1 MNTMRTR
8 IVLTGLL
15 VPPAILLIIVG
26 VAFARAWNGA
36 RLVAQAQGAPAQ
48 LRANLG
54 ETQSLRI
61 LPIVEAAAA
70 GDFATARGVSYLV
83 QTDDTTVLL
92 DFGNPDETGTSPLAR
107 NMAALGESLADVN
120 AYVISHSHPDHV
132 GGYPAW
138 IRGTFGT
145 LDRQPDLG
153 STPIWTPVAMHYP
166 GAAPA
171 VSDAPVLLGA
181 GIATSGLIG
190 YHELFPIT
198 LVGGMRPEQ
207 ALVVKVAGHGTV
219 LITGCG
225 HPGMEAMVRRAEA
238 ITGAPVIGVV
248 GGLHYGAAN
257 AADLQSPIAFLAER
271 NPELVALSPHDSGVD
286 AIEALR
292 AAFPTAYQPVAVGR
306 AIVFPQE
313 VAPAAESDADPRG
326 S

>member
-1 MNTMRTR
+1 MRTR
-8 IVLTGLL
+8 TLLVGLL
-15 VPPAILLIIVG
+15 IPPAILLIIVG
-26 VAFARAWNGA
+26 VAFARSWHGA
-36 RLVAQAQGAPAQ
+36 RLVGQAQGAPAQ
-48 LRANLG
+48 LLADLG

-83 QTDDTTVLL
+83 ETDDTTVLL
-92 DFGNPDETGTSPLAR
+92 DLGNPDESGASPLAR
-107 NMAALGESLADVN
+107 NLAALDKSLADAD

-132 GGYPAW
+132 GGFSAW
-138 IRGTFGT
+138 VRGTFGT
-145 LDRQPDLG
+145 LGSQPGLAG
-153 STPIWTPVAMHYP
+153 TPIWTPVAMHYP
-166 GAAPA
+166 GGAPA
-171 VSDAPVLLGA
+171 VSDAPVVLGT
-181 GIATSGLIG
+181 GIATSGLIA

-207 ALVVKVAGHGTV
+207 ALVVKVPGHGTV

-238 ITGAPVIGVV
+238 ITGAPVIGVA

-257 AADLQSPIAFLAER
+257 AGDLQSPIAFLAER

-292 AAFPTAYQPVAVGR
+292 AAFPAAYQPVAVGR
-306 AIVFPQE
+306 AIVFPQG
-313 VAPAAESDADPRG
+313 VAPTAESGADRRG